1 MKRGIQQVERLLK
14 NDFLLTGIIL
24 KSNEDQKRQIE
35 GRIEAS
41 KKNIQTYAEN
51 WQQNYIFS
59 APQNGQ
65 LTYLSNLTVNDYVTV
80 NQELFAVIPK
90 NEEIIGII
98 KIENQALGKVEKGQK
113 VRMSFANYPSQEFG
127 QLMGQVIEIS
137 NIPSQ
142 EGYFLKV
149 KLTNG
154 LTSTYQK
161 TIAYQPEMIGTA
173 EIVTK
178 DLRLIER
185 IFNNFRKVFDQ

>member
-1 MKRGIQQVERLLK
+1 MQNKIAANNLNVQK
-14 NDFLLTGIIL
+14 NDLL

-35 GRIEAS
+35 SRIEAS

-51 WQQNYIFS
+51 WQQNYIFI

-65 LTYLSNLTVNDYVTV
+65 LTFLSNLAVNDYVTV

-90 NEEIIGII
+90 NEEIIGIV
-98 KIENQALGKVEKGQK
+98 KIENQALGKVEKGQQ

-127 QLMGQVIEIS
+127 QLMGQVVEIS
-137 NIPSQ
+137 NIPSE

-149 KLTNG
+149 KLSNG
-154 LTSTYQK
+154 LTSTYK
-161 TIAYQPEMIGTA
+161 KNIIYQPEMIGTA